1 MKNVLSKIKAVATP
15 ERIETA
21 KEYSK
26 QAVEYAKQNPSDVL
40 LGFIAL
46 ALFDIE
52 QDVDELE
59 DILGE

>member
-1 MKNVLSKIKAVATP
+1 MNIKRHITP

-21 KEYSK
+21 KQYGK
-26 QAVEYAKQNPSDVL
+26 DALQYAKNNPNEVL

-46 ALFDIE
+46 CLFDIE

-59 DILGE
+59 TILEYK

>member
-1 MKNVLSKIKAVATP
+1 MNIKRHITP

-21 KEYSK
+21 KQYGKEAL
-26 QAVEYAKQNPSDVL
+26 QYAKENPSDVL

-59 DILGE
+59 DVLGD

>member
-1 MKNVLSKIKAVATP
+1 MNKLLNDLYLKVDQAVTY
-15 ERIETA
+15 A
-21 KEYSK
+21 KE
-26 QAVEYAKQNPSDVL
+26 NPADIL

-59 DILGE
+59 DLLGE